1 MISADE
7 LSIRSHLNYYSEFD
21 IPAGTSKNY
30 RDSLKVKE
38 IIEPG
43 FL

>member
-7 LSIRSHLNYYSEFD
+7 LSIRSHLNYYFEFD
-21 IPAGTSKNY
+21 IPVRTSKNY

-38 IIEPG
+38 SIDSG